1 MATKEDIAI
10 AVTVIKE
17 VAGDPDSGAIKEL
30 IDLLNSSTVAKE
42 VRIVAVKETR

>member
-10 AVTVIKE
+10 AIAVVKE
-17 VAGDPDSGAIKEL
+17 IAGNPDSGAIKEL
-30 IDLLNSSTVAKE
+30 IDLLDSSISAKE